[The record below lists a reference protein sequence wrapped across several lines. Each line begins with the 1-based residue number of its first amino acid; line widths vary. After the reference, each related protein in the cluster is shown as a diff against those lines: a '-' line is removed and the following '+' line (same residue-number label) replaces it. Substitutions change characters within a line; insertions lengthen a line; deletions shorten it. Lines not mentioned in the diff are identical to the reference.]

1 MDVQLTNHLTLA
13 RLREVGMANKFCKFV
28 LLSLLLMAVLSP
40 VLQLDSCDRFPV
52 STGDIEAEITYCLC
66 SIGMVLAFAGVLRY
80 LLEHSFYF
88 LPLFVSSEC
97 FVFPTVVANLDYGGA
112 SSAIPLRI

>member
-1 MDVQLTNHLTLA
+1 
-13 RLREVGMANKFCKFV
+13 
-28 LLSLLLMAVLSP
+28 MAVLSP

-66 SIGMVLAFAGVLRY
+66 SIGMVLVFAGVLRY
-80 LLEHSFYF
+80 FLEHSFYF
-88 LPLFVSSEC
+88 LPLFVSSDV
-97 FVFPTVVANLDYGGA
+97 FVFPTGVANLDYGGA